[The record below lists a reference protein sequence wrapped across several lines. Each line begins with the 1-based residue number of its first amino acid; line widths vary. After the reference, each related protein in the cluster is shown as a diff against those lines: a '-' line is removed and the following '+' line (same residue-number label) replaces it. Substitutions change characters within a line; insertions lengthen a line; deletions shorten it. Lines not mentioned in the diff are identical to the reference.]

1 MIRKLYSVL
10 IFSVLFFSCED
21 LPDLSDILDSV
32 AGGQSAEATIVSH
45 LETFTSST
53 ASISWEGDEDG
64 FTNSYSYR
72 LVPLS
77 YLVDTVNTYTSWS
90 DWDGGTSVE
99 LLFLDEGSYEF
110 YLKGRINKDNVVST
124 STTFTVDAITQ
135 PTLRIYPLKQTVSPG
150 SQFHIYLYA
159 EHINAVRGIE
169 VQLDLSNDNITYSD
183 WATGGVFSTG
193 SEYSLFPSPSVDG
206 QTIILSSVVG
216 GSGLS
221 GSHLEIA
228 KLTFTFSG
236 AALSSTTIGIN
247 VTNSLLRDVN
257 NQDIQIIDRVQG
269 IIEGGE

>member
-10 IFSVLFFSCED
+10 IFSVLFLSCED

-72 LVPLS
+72 LVPKS
-77 YLVDTVNTYTSWS
+77 YLVDTVHTYTSWS
-90 DWDGGTSVE
+90 AWDGGTGVE

-124 STTFTVDAITQ
+124 STTFEVDAITQ

-150 SQFHIYLYA
+150 AQFHIYLYA
-159 EHINAVRGIE
+159 EHINGVKGIE

-193 SEYSLFPSPSVDG
+193 SEYSIFPPPSVEG
-206 QTIILSSVVG
+206 QTIIFSSAIT

-269 IIEGGE
+269 IIEGSE